1 MSYSAHTV
9 ASLFSNALSSPC
21 CLYWYWCKGSS
32 SCGTGCGWLLLPS
45 VEEMTCCKSWDL
57 PIIASGYFHY
67 TVSFYVWFFL
77 STSSQSL
84 TSLQAIFL
92 SLCFYTELSFL
103 MFFAFPNSVNKGSKT
118 TLFAHRGIS
127 QIDECRFGYEMVC
140 KFILSGCSAGQKV
153 SLLQS
158 FPVFLFFLSN
168 QAQVHSQTHV
178 VLSKRHTTDEL
189 HCKWL

>member
-1 MSYSAHTV
+1 MKHFCAALPFSSRITACTVCYELFSAHCRI
-9 ASLFSNALSSPC
+9 FSNALSSPC

-32 SCGTGCGWLLLPS
+32 SCGIGCGSLLLPS
-45 VEEMTCCKSWDL
+45 IEEMTCCKSWDL

-67 TVSFYVWFFL
+67 TVSFYVWFIL
-77 STSSQSL
+77 STSSKSL

-127 QIDECRFGYEMVC
+127 QRHR
-140 KFILSGCSAGQKV
+140 V
-153 SLLQS
+153 SLWIW
-158 FPVFLFFLSN
+158 
-168 QAQVHSQTHV
+168 
-178 VLSKRHTTDEL
+178 DGM
-189 HCKWL
+189 